1 MKVKQL
7 IEELSK
13 CQPEAE
19 IVSSEFI
26 EEHDEYEIEFDST
39 EKRVE
44 KRVIKTY
51 GKKKKKIMLD
61 WIESERDELLSLN
74 NSYNILLQ
82 K

>member
-26 EEHDEYEIEFDST
+26 EEHDEYDVKQCEFCVA
-39 EKRVE
+39 R
-44 KRVIKTY
+44 Y
-51 GKKKKKIMLD
+51 Y
-61 WIESERDELLSLN
+61 N
-74 NSYNILLQ
+74 NIDDDVGVVYVGPMYMHPN
-82 K
+82 